1 MKEIK
6 IGFLRGIGLGIA
18 YIIFLLLKNIINF
31 NIIFMSKNLTIV
43 ILCLVVLIYLVYKI
57 IK

>member
-6 IGFLRGIGLGIA
+6 TGFLRGIGFGIA

-31 NIIFMSKNLTIV
+31 NIIFMNKNLALL
-43 ILCLVVLIYLVYKI
+43 ILCILILIYLVYKI